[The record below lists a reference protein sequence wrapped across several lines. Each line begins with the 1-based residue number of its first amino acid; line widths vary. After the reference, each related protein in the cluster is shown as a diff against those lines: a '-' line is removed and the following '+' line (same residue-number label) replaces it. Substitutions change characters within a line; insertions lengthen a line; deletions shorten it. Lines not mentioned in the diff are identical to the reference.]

1 MQIIIVGGG
10 MAGLACAR
18 LLAQAGHSITLFEAS
33 DDIGGRVRSDY
44 AEGYTFDRGFQVL
57 FDAYPAARRLL
68 DLRALDLRCFTPGAI
83 ICREGRRDSVSDP
96 LRDRSP
102 TAALSAAL
110 TPLLTPLDKLHMLR
124 LALRLR
130 AQSIDAVLA
139 GSDTTTADYL
149 TRQGFSGA
157 AIDNF
162 FRPFFGGIFL
172 DRTLQTSAKNFRY
185 NFKMLSEGSACVPA
199 QGMGTIAQQ
208 LAAPLRNQIQTR
220 VCVAALLSA
229 GGHVVGVRLDDG
241 SERRADA
248 VVVATPAPEAA
259 RLTDLPMPTDAVQTT
274 TLYFGG
280 TRQLY
285 QGGKLLL
292 HAAPD
297 AFVNNA
303 QLVSN
308 VAPSY
313 APPGHHLLS
322 VTVLGV
328 PPLADE
334 ELAARALADLRLM
347 FSGDDTAQQAL
358 DTYRLLRVY
367 RLPYAQFAQPPGIHP
382 TLPDNASGRPGLFFA
397 AEFTEA
403 SSINAAMISG
413 EKCAA
418 LIGQAGAVP
427 AAG

>member
-10 MAGLACAR
+10 VAGLACAR

-33 DDIGGRVRSDY
+33 DDVGGRVRSDY
-44 AEGYTFDRGFQVL
+44 AGGYIFDRGFQVL

-110 TPLLTPLDKLHMLR
+110 TPLLTPLDKLQTLR

-139 GSDTTTADYL
+139 GTDTTTADYL
-149 TRQGFSGA
+149 ARQGFSSA

-185 NFKMLSEGSACVPA
+185 NFKMLGEGSACLPS

-208 LAAPLRNQIQTR
+208 LAAPLRDQIQTR
-220 VCVAALLSA
+220 VRVAALLSA
-229 GGHVVGVRLDDG
+229 GERVVGVRLDDG
-241 SERRADA
+241 SERHADA

-259 RLTDLPMPTDAVQTT
+259 RLTDLPMPSDAVQTT

-303 QLVSN
+303 QLLSN

-313 APPGHHLLS
+313 APSGHHLLS
-322 VTVLGV
+322 VAVLGV
-328 PPLADE
+328 PPLDDE

-347 FSGDDTAQQAL
+347 FSGDDAAQQAL

-418 LIGQAGAVP
+418 LIGGAGAVP

>member
-1 MQIIIVGGG
+1 MQIIVVGGG
-10 MAGLACAR
+10 VAGLACAR

-68 DLRALDLRCFTPGAI
+68 DLPALDLRCFTPGAI

-96 LRDRSP
+96 LRDRHP
-102 TAALSAAL
+102 LAALSAAL
-110 TPLLTPLDKLHMLR
+110 TPLLTPLDKLHTLR

-130 AQSIDAVLA
+130 AQSIDEVLA
-139 GSDTTTADYL
+139 GEDMTTADYL

-185 NFKMLSEGSACVPA
+185 NFKMLSGGSACVPA

-208 LAAPLRNQIQTR
+208 LAAPLRGSIQTR
-220 VCVAALLSA
+220 VRVAALHSE
-229 GGHVVGVRLDDG
+229 GERVVGVRLDDG

-259 RLTDLPMPTDAVQTT
+259 RLTDLPMPSEAVQTT

-303 QLVSN
+303 QLLSN

-328 PPLADE
+328 PPLDDE
-334 ELAARALADLRLM
+334 ELATRALADLRLM
-347 FSGDDTAQQAL
+347 FSGDNAAQQAL
-358 DTYRLLRVY
+358 DIYRLLRVY

-403 SSINAAMISG
+403 SSLNAAMISG

-418 LIGQAGAVP
+418 LIQQAGAAL
-427 AAG
+427 AAD

>member
-10 MAGLACAR
+10 VAGLACAR
-18 LLAQAGHSITLFEAS
+18 LLAQAGHRLTLFEAS

-44 AEGYTFDRGFQVL
+44 AAGYTFDRGFQVL
-57 FDAYPAARRLL
+57 FDSYPAARRLL
-68 DLRALDLRCFTPGAI
+68 DLPALDLRCFTPGAV
-83 ICREGRRDSVSDP
+83 ICREGRRTSVSDP

-102 TAALSAAL
+102 AAALSAAL
-110 TPLLTPLDKLHMLR
+110 TPLLTPLDKLHTLR

-130 AQSIDAVLA
+130 AQSIDDILA
-139 GSDTTTADYL
+139 GDDTTTAAYL
-149 TRQGFSGA
+149 ARQGLSSA

-199 QGMGTIAQQ
+199 RGMGAIAQQ
-208 LAAPLRNQIQTR
+208 LATPLRERGTLQTGVR
-220 VCVAALLSA
+220 VAALLEEGA
-229 GGHVVGVRLDDG
+229 RVVGVRLDDG
-241 SERRADA
+241 GERRADA

-259 RLTDLPMPTDAVQTT
+259 RLSGLPLPTDAMQTT

-285 QGGKLLL
+285 RGGKLLL

-303 QLVSN
+303 QLLSN

-313 APPGHHLLS
+313 APSGTHLLS
-322 VTVLGV
+322 VAVLGV
-328 PPLADE
+328 PPLDDE

-347 FSGDDTAQQAL
+347 FCGDDAAQQAL

-418 LIGQAGAVP
+418 LIGRVAP